1 MRTKTKRNRLRPGMP
16 HPASA
21 GFCLEG
27 RGMRTQGVAARL
39 RAGMTLIELLVV
51 ISIIGL
57 LTGLL
62 LPAVQQAR
70 ATANRA
76 QCLSQLHN
84 IGLAM
89 RMYLDTHSEYFPY
102 AAQMPSITP
111 EKPSLTKALGPWIE
125 NNEGVFW
132 CPVDRKYFPKERISY
147 EYPSSRLEGR
157 TYLRVVRGRPSADV
171 LLIYDF

>member
-1 MRTKTKRNRLRPGMP
+1 MCLREEA
-16 HPASA
+16 HRSRK
-21 GFCLEG
+21 GF
-27 RGMRTQGVAARL
+27 
-39 RAGMTLIELLVV
+39 TLIELLVV
-51 ISIIGL
+51 IAIIGM

-89 RMYLDTHSEYFPY
+89 RMYLDTHSEIFPF
-102 AAQMPSITP
+102 AAQMPSISP
-111 EKPSLTKALGPWIE
+111 DKPSLTKALGDFIE

-132 CPVDRKYFPKERISY
+132 CPVDQVYFPKERISY
-147 EYPSSRLEGR
+147 EYPMTRLAGR
-157 TYLRVVRGRPSADV
+157 TYLEVVRGRPSQDV
-171 LLIYDF
+171 ILIYDFDPFHGPKGVRSRNGLFADMHAIPY

>member
-1 MRTKTKRNRLRPGMP
+1 MCLRDEAHRPRK
-16 HPASA
+16 
-21 GFCLEG
+21 GF
-27 RGMRTQGVAARL
+27 
-39 RAGMTLIELLVV
+39 TLIELLVV
-51 ISIIGL
+51 IAIIGL
-57 LTGLL
+57 LAGLL
-62 LPAVQQAR
+62 VPAVQKTRASAR
-70 ATANRA
+70 RA

-111 EKPSLTKALGPWIE
+111 EKPSLTKALGDFIE

-157 TYLRVVRGRPSADV
+157 TYLRVVRGRPSATV
-171 LLIYDF
+171 LLIYDFDPFHGPKGVKSRNALYADMHAVPY

>member
-1 MRTKTKRNRLRPGMP
+1 MIAHRTRK
-16 HPASA
+16 
-21 GFCLEG
+21 GF
-27 RGMRTQGVAARL
+27 
-39 RAGMTLIELLVV
+39 TLIELLVV
-51 ISIIGL
+51 IAIIGL
-57 LTGLL
+57 LAGLL

-111 EKPSLTKALGPWIE
+111 EKPSLTKALGDFIE

-132 CPVDRKYFPKERISY
+132 CPVDREYFPKERISY
-147 EYPSSRLEGR
+147 EYPIARLHGQDVPGGR
-157 TYLRVVRGRPSADV
+157 QGPPQRGGHPH
-171 LLIYDF
+171 L

>member
-1 MRTKTKRNRLRPGMP
+1 MCLREEVRR
-16 HPASA
+16 SRE
-21 GFCLEG
+21 GF
-27 RGMRTQGVAARL
+27 
-39 RAGMTLIELLVV
+39 TLIELLVV

-70 ATANRA
+70 SAANRA

-111 EKPSLTKALGPWIE
+111 EKPSLTKALGDFIE

-132 CPVDRKYFPKERISY
+132 CPMDRKYFPKERISY

-157 TYLRVVRGRPSADV
+157 TYLRVLRGRPSSDV
-171 LLIYDF
+171 ILIYDFDPFHGPKGPKSRNGLYADMHAVPY